1 MESAKPS
8 ELLFLKKPPSL
19 KLLIHLPRLIIC
31 ICGDIHRNSL
41 PDILLDLFSV
51 VARRVT
57 FVMNFFFFLF
67 EGVPYSTQKL

>member
-31 ICGDIHRNSL
+31 ICGDIHRKSL
-41 PDILLDLFSV
+41 PDILLDLV
-51 VARRVT
+51 PIVARRERQMSPSLHFLQTLT
-57 FVMNFFFFLF
+57 F
-67 EGVPYSTQKL
+67 PP